1 MATFLIDIPVPSMG
15 ATVNELT
22 VIDLKV
28 AAGDTVRKGQIAAE
42 LESDKSVF
50 EWESPCVGV
59 VRALHCRAGDIIR
72 SGDLFISI
80 ETEDESLRHLV
91 SVAGAGGAGGGGNPK
106 SQAAKSQSSE

>member
-28 AAGDTVRKGQIAAE
+28 GAGAAVRKGQVAAE

-50 EWESPCVGV
+50 EWESPCAGT
-59 VRALHCRAGDIIR
+59 VREVICRAAR
-72 SGDLFISI
+72 W
-80 ETEDESLRHLV
+80 
-91 SVAGAGGAGGGGNPK
+91 AN
-106 SQAAKSQSSE
+106 

>member
-28 AAGDTVRKGQIAAE
+28 KAGDPVKKGGIAAE

-50 EWESPCVGV
+50 EWEAPCDGV
-59 VRALHCRAGDIIR
+59 VKVVHCRAGDIIR
-72 SGDLFISI
+72 SGDLFLSI
-80 ETEDESLRHLV
+80 ETADESLRHLESKGEIGRAHV
-91 SVAGAGGAGGGGNPK
+91 
-106 SQAAKSQSSE
+106 